1 MSEPQLQPTIQELL
15 RNLNN
20 LSSLRELFAELN
32 YDRAN
37 LPLST
42 RNWSETTA
50 SLLAADPLLLATAG
64 EDFHIIYCRLNSD
77 QLRQTEQRLIIN
89 QLLTEQPY
97 ALFIFS
103 DSQQTAWHFVNVKY
117 DPKQEKREVFRR
129 LRVSQGEQLRTAVE
143 RLSLLDVEDIG
154 SESPLAIQTRHD
166 EAFDVEQVTQK
177 FFKAYREVFEQV
189 ETLIEPTLTDQEQR
203 RIFTQKLFNR
213 LMFIAFIQKKGW
225 LTFQGNTDYLNTL
238 WKHYNN
244 PKKSP
249 TEAPSIGGLGAK
261 PTEAPSIGGLGAKP
275 TEAPSIGGL
284 GAKPTEAPSIGGLG
298 AKPTEAPSIGGL
310 GAKPTEA
317 PSIGGLGAKSNFYQD
332 HLKPLFFYGLNNP
345 QQNDIT
351 GINNGG
357 YWGDIIGTVPYLN
370 GGLFEQDETDK
381 NEKIIVPDEAIEKIL
396 EDLFSRFN
404 FTVTESTPLDVE
416 VAVDP
421 EMLGKV
427 FEELVTGRHESGS
440 YYTPKPIV
448 SFMCREALKGYLNS
462 QLENESETVIAEFVD
477 ERHPENLRDP
487 EAVLAALKRVKV
499 CDPAC
504 GSGAYLL
511 GMLQELLELRNCL
524 FNVRK
529 VDPKTTYQRKLEIIE
544 NNVYGVDID
553 QFAVNI
559 ARLRL
564 WLSLAVEY
572 EGDDPPP
579 LPNLKFKIETGDS
592 LLAPNPQGSAAF
604 RDELIKQ
611 YQKAKA
617 KYLRAH
623 KGGEKQEL
631 EAEINQCR
639 EQISLLT
646 HGHGVETFHT
656 STNSVTGTSPS
667 GFDWAVEFAEVIA
680 EGGFDIQ
687 VANPPYVRQELIKE
701 IKPNL
706 RKVFPEVYTGTSDLY
721 CFFYARSLQLLRKGG
736 MLAFISSNKW
746 FRANYGE
753 KLREHIAETCQVSS
767 ITDFG
772 DLPVFEN
779 AAVLV
784 MIFIAQKEET
794 KEQST
799 TFTKVQCLES
809 PYPDVSEIIKQSGE
823 LLPSSAINRS
833 NWLLTDAKTAK
844 QIKKMQEVGTPLG
857 DYIQGKI
864 YRGILTGCN
873 KAFFIDGE
881 KREELI
887 SKDSKSAEII
897 KPLAIGDD
905 IRKWHIRDKNRWLI
919 VSKVGIKIEDY
930 SAIYEHLYQ
939 WKHNLEK
946 RSDKGKYWWELRACS
961 YYDLFEKPK
970 IIYPDMAKSSRFAFD
985 TKGHFTNNTTF
996 IIPECDLYLLSV
1008 LNTSIVYK
1016 FFAVISQEI
1025 MGNSLRFFR
1034 QYVEQIPIPPATEEQ
1049 KSAISKLAQK
1059 CIDAK
1064 GVNCEKWEQE
1074 IDEIVAG
1081 LYGL

>member
-37 LPLST
+37 TPLST
-42 RNWSETTA
+42 RNWTETSTEKL
-50 SLLAADPLLLATAG
+50 SNDPLLLATAG
-64 EDFHIIYCRLNSD
+64 DDFQIIYCHLTTD
-77 QLRQTEQRLIIN
+77 QLRQSEERPLITE
-89 QLLTEQPY
+89 LLKEHPY

-103 DSQQTAWHFVNVKY
+103 NREQSAWHFVNVKY

-143 RLSLLDVEDIG
+143 RLCLLDIEDIG

-213 LMFIAFIQKKGW
+213 LMFIAFIQKKNW

-238 WKHYNN
+238 WKHYKVPPLPRVVRGDNQVPPLPRGVRGDN
-244 PKKSP
+244 QVPP
-249 TEAPSIGGLGAK
+249 LPRDN
-261 PTEAPSIGGLGAKP
+261 
-275 TEAPSIGGL
+275 
-284 GAKPTEAPSIGGLG
+284 
-298 AKPTEAPSIGGL
+298 
-310 GAKPTEA
+310 
-317 PSIGGLGAKSNFYQD
+317 NFYQD

-477 ERHPENLRDP
+477 ERQPENLRDP

-572 EGDDPPP
+572 EGNDPPP

-646 HGHGVETFHT
+646 HGHGVETFH
-656 STNSVTGTSPS
+656 GTSHS

-772 DLPVFEN
+772 DLPVFQK

-799 TFTKVQCLES
+799 TFTKVQSLES

-873 KAFFIDGE
+873 KAFFIDGG

-887 SKDSKSAEII
+887 AKDAKSSELI
-897 KPLAIGDD
+897 KPLTVGDD
-905 IRKWHIRDKNRWLI
+905 VRKWHSREKDKWLI
-919 VSKVGIKIEDY
+919 VTEVGVEIKNY
-930 SAIYEHLYQ
+930 PAVLEHLSK
-939 WKHNLEK
+939 WKEKLEK
-946 RSDKGKYWWELRACS
+946 RYDKGEYWWELRHCS
-961 YYDLFEKPK
+961 YYNTFQLPK
-970 IIYPDMAKSSRFAFD
+970 IIYPVITKQPRFAFD
-985 TKGHFTNNTTF
+985 TVGNFTNDKCF
-996 IIPECDLYLLSV
+996 IIPTNDLYLLAI
-1008 LNTSIVYK
+1008 LNSSFMWKYLNVFCSDLLGKSI
-1016 FFAVISQEI
+1016 E
-1025 MGNSLRFFR
+1025 LRSIYMNR
-1034 QYVEQIPIPPATEEQ
+1034 LPIPPATEEE
-1049 KSAISKLAQK
+1049 KSAISKLAQN